1 MTFAKPVS
9 ILGGVR
15 TVMRGK
21 ERERARLCTIQLSYN
36 MARRRELL
44 RPIVFQGG
52 SGQHQQPLF
61 YLFDNSGSDTRRE
74 RTVRSVRKGQSVL
87 FHHYRSRNVGW

>member
-15 TVMRGK
+15 TVMRGPEK
-21 ERERARLCTIQLSYN
+21 ERERERERARLCTIQLSYN

-44 RPIVFQGG
+44 RPIVFQVG
-52 SGQHQQPLF
+52 H
-61 YLFDNSGSDTRRE
+61 
-74 RTVRSVRKGQSVL
+74 RTINNYHTYSFIQ
-87 FHHYRSRNVGW
+87 

>member
-15 TVMRGK
+15 TVMRAK

-44 RPIVFQGG
+44 AETNRFSGG
-52 SGQHQQPLF
+52 SQDHQQLPHLQF
-61 YLFDNSGSDTRRE
+61 YSMNSKKYGKDKELPVQT
-74 RTVRSVRKGQSVL
+74 L
-87 FHHYRSRNVGW
+87 

>member
-15 TVMRGK
+15 TVMRGPEK

-44 RPIVFQGG
+44 AETNRFSGG
-52 SGQHQQPLF
+52 SQDYQQLSLSQF
-61 YLFDNSGSDTRRE
+61 YSVNSKKYGKDKELPVQTLSLE
-74 RTVRSVRKGQSVL
+74 L
-87 FHHYRSRNVGW
+87 